1 MKLYILPAAG
11 DSTPYRGSGE
21 RAARTMVYVAT
32 RGRSTAFSSEVA
44 PFTASPT
51 TGQATG
57 TERRTPDTSS
67 VRWTASTYRP
77 FTSRICTLTCPSSVA
92 LCAPYRVPHA
102 SPERRNDGRVR
113 HGRSACAGAA
123 ATGFLDDRHC
133 ARQHRPRRTSMCRSQ
148 PADSG
153 SRATTTAGRL
163 RSVRGDFGRHVNGQR
178 THEHQCEDAEHR
190 STQAHRSTPS
200 HGPADANAPRR
211 QKHASGTCNAPSPGA
226 SRGCPFNPGIGPAM
240 R

>member
-1 MKLYILPAAG
+1 M
-11 DSTPYRGSGE
+11 RF
-21 RAARTMVYVAT
+21 RAAR
-32 RGRSTAFSSEVA
+32 S
-44 PFTASPT
+44 T
-51 TGQATG
+51 TGVQGKGPHAQWYMSRLAAEVRHSARKLHRPRPPLPPG
-57 TERRTPDTSS
+57 RQRGPNGALRDTSS

-178 THEHQCEDAEHR
+178 TREHQCEDAEHR

>member
-44 PFTASPT
+44 PFAASPT

-133 ARQHRPRRTSMCRSQ
+133 ARQHRPTRRTSMCRSQ

-178 THEHQCEDAEHR
+178 TREHQCEDAELDRRKRIDRRHR
-190 STQAHRSTPS
+190 MVPRTRTRRGAKNMPQAHATRRA
-200 HGPADANAPRR
+200 PAPPVGALLTLELDR
-211 QKHASGTCNAPSPGA
+211 Q
-226 SRGCPFNPGIGPAM
+226 
-240 R
+240 